1 MVNKRKKRTTRYK
14 KFHKATEAETEK
26 KKTTSLYLENSHTLL
41 INSINYYTQNVP
53 AVIDFCSG
61 ISYCRFVKTR
71 LN

>member
-14 KFHKATEAETEK
+14 KFHKATEAETE